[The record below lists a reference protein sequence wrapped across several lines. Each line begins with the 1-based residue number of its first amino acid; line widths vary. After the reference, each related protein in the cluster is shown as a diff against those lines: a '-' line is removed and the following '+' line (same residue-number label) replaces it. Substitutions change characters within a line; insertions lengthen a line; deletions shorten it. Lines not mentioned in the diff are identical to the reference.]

1 MRNIKLTES
10 EWRYIKGALIH
21 SGDFVDSWEDDVK
34 IFSKEWDR
42 KNKLFKRAQSKI
54 FNAKKEVA

>member
-1 MRNIKLTES
+1 MRNIKLTEA

-21 SGDFVDSWEDDVK
+21 SGDFVDSWEDKVK
-34 IFSKEWDR
+34 FLSKEWDR
-42 KNKLFKRAQSKI
+42 KNELFQRAQSKI